1 MRMLF
6 RIFVFFVFSYFRIFR
21 IFVFF
26 VFSYFSYFRI
36 FRIFRIFLNFADLII
51 IQNLNQFH
59 VCSPQKLG
67 QPVKLR
73 EEFFI
78 QTAGSSVS
86 MCSFILEKNVI

>member
-6 RIFVFFVFSYFRIFR
+6 RIFVFFVFSY
-21 IFVFF
+21 
-26 VFSYFSYFRI
+26 